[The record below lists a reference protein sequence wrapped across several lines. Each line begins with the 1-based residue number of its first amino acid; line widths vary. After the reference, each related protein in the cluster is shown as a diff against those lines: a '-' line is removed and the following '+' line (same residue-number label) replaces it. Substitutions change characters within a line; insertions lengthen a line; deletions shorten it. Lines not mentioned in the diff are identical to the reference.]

1 MKEAF
6 GLRPQV
12 VGIPTT
18 LESAQDLAD
27 RDPCQFEMWAAT
39 RIDGIKPNQK
49 RGRDRGIDGRGYV
62 WVGPDARGHPKY
74 EKIIVSVKGGRRIGP
89 AMVRDLKGTVE
100 REKAAFGIFVCIRE
114 PTGEMRTEA
123 AAARMY
129 ETPVGTKHPRLQ
141 IYTIGDYFAG
151 RAPDLP
157 KVSDVMQVPAFE
169 RTPGGRQTELLKTR
183 RDLLFC
189 RPLKISPAT
198 SRAGTRTVAPCG
210 IVIFGQ
216 GFDGSSVAANGSA
229 RRESLKASR
238 FNPKAKPMQR
248 RILSANDRQK
258 ARIAEDGQE
267 KAETEGG
274 LERKAGIGGP
284 ARQ

>member
-1 MKEAF
+1 MERTTATASDEGDVVLDPFCGCGTAVHAAQRMGRRWMGIDVTHLAVGLIEYRMKEAF

-27 RDPCQFEMWAAT
+27 RDPYQFEMWAAT

-49 RGRDRGIDGRGYV
+49 RGRDRGIDGRGYVWVGPDARGHPAGTRARPGGNSGYV

-169 RTPGGRQTELLKTR
+169 RTPGGRQTEL
-183 RDLLFC
+183 
-189 RPLKISPAT
+189 
-198 SRAGTRTVAPCG
+198 
-210 IVIFGQ
+210 
-216 GFDGSSVAANGSA
+216 
-229 RRESLKASR
+229 
-238 FNPKAKPMQR
+238 
-248 RILSANDRQK
+248 
-258 ARIAEDGQE
+258 
-267 KAETEGG
+267 
-274 LERKAGIGGP
+274 
-284 ARQ
+284 